1 MLLLKDNSATMVTI
15 RREIQQGSECSRT
28 SIAAL
33 RCSIES
39 IASRAEDPQAWAR
52 MATKCFDSR
61 PSTKMVRRP
70 PFLREKQL
78 AFVMGT
84 HAKLQKIGC
93 VIPADSFEEGLLM
106 KIVELSED
114 RLSLMEMR
122 SLIHNYAAL
131 STPVDEDEKTMTLR
145 ARLVSARK
153 VWDMA
158 VQWLGW

>member
-1 MLLLKDNSATMVTI
+1 V
-15 RREIQQGSECSRT
+15 
-28 SIAAL
+28 
-33 RCSIES
+33 
-39 IASRAEDPQAWAR
+39 
-52 MATKCFDSR
+52 
-61 PSTKMVRRP
+61 
-70 PFLREKQL
+70 
-78 AFVMGT
+78 
-84 HAKLQKIGC
+84 
-93 VIPADSFEEGLLM
+93 

-131 STPVDEDEKTMTLR
+131 SKPVDEDEKTMTLC